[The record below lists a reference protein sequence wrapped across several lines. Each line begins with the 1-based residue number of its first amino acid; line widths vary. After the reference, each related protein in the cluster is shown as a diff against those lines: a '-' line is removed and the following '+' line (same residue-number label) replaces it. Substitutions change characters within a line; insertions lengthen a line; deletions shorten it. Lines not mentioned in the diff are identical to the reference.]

1 MAYERDFTNDWEDWL
16 INNPPVEQGEPE
28 PPTGAV
34 APPPAVTSGPPY
46 TTANPPPAPP
56 DGYEYILNP
65 NTGEF
70 ELHPRGGV
78 NPPTTAPPTTEP
90 PTTTEPYP
98 TPGPTTYGDP
108 TAGGGAL
115 AQYDSTGFEWPT
127 YTAPAYQSAGTFTP
141 RQATFAPSRPT
152 FDYDPFT
159 APTAEQA
166 RNNPGYQA
174 AATEARKQLEAGAAY
189 RGTLRSGMT
198 LGDILKQQTALG
210 DQNYDR
216 VYGREL
222 DTYKT
227 NRGNAY
233 ENWMGSLNSEKMA
246 FDTNYGIDR
255 DIFDRGADDTY
266 RGNDYR
272 FNASQAEFAPKQRKA
287 ELTFADLYSRWRDL
301 LNSTTQI
308 ATAGD

>member
-1 MAYERDFTNDWEDWL
+1 MAERERYNPYTGEYELAYDDGIYETNPYGPGEAA
-16 INNPPVEQGEPE
+16 PPPAAEP
-28 PPTGAV
+28 A
-34 APPPAVTSGPPY
+34 APPPAVT
-46 TTANPPPAPP
+46 PPAQ
-56 DGYEYILNP
+56 
-65 NTGEF
+65 TG
-70 ELHPRGGV
+70 
-78 NPPTTAPPTTEP
+78 
-90 PTTTEPYP
+90 PTTTPPPNGSTTPNMDPEGYTGGYWMNGAWVRGEPRSA
-98 TPGPTTYGDP
+98 PGGPLPNPGTDGT
-108 TAGGGAL
+108 GGAL
-115 AQYDSTGFEWPT
+115 AQFDSSGYEWPT
-127 YTAPAYQSAGTFTP
+127 YTAPAFQGAGVFKP
-141 RQATFAPSRPT
+141 RQDTFAPSRPT
-152 FDYDPFT
+152 FDYDPF
-159 APTAEQA
+159 APPTAEQA

-210 DQNYDR
+210 DQNYNQ
-216 VYGREL
+216 VFGREL

-233 ENWMGSLNSEKMA
+233 ENWMGNLNSEKMA

-255 DIFDRGADDTY
+255 DIFDRSADDTY

-272 FNASQAEFAPKQRKA
+272 FNASQAEFAPQQRKS